1 MADKIR
7 EKNQY
12 ALLKQKYQGIG
23 NADTTRDEFQTTIY
37 NDTVASLAHHKHL
50 NYYNLIVVNK
60 HPSLMKQD
68 LIKKIKLES
77 PKSTR
82 KLIEDSQR

>member
-23 NADTTRDEFQTTIY
+23 NADTTREEFQTTVY

-60 HPSLMKQD
+60 HPSLMKQEM
-68 LIKKIKLES
+68 IKKIKLES

-82 KLIEDSQR
+82 KLIEDS

>member
-50 NYYNLIVVNK
+50 NYYNSIVVNK
-60 HPSLMKQD
+60 HPSLMKQEM
-68 LIKKIKLES
+68 IKKIKSES